1 MIITI
6 DGPAGA
12 GKSTV
17 ARGLAQRLGF
27 QYLDTGAMYRA
38 VALAGLR
45 RKLDWSR
52 PQELAQLA
60 PTLRIELLGNCVF
73 LDGEDVSDAIR
84 TQETTAVTRY
94 AAANPEIRRYLVE
107 LQRELTAKGD
117 FVTEGRDQGTV
128 AFPQARFKFF
138 LTAGPEE
145 RARRRLLDLQRQG
158 ESATLEEVLSA
169 QTARDQQDRTRECG
183 PLAQAGDAIEIL
195 TDGMSIQEVVDHLAA
210 IVEQG

>member
-17 ARGLAQRLGF
+17 ARGLAERLGF

-38 VALAGLR
+38 VALGGLR
-45 RKLDWSR
+45 RKIDWSQ
-52 PQELAQLA
+52 PEELARLA
-60 PTLRIELLGNCVF
+60 PTLRIELAGNRVF
-73 LDGEDVSDAIR
+73 LDGEDVSAAIR
-84 TQETTAVTRY
+84 TQETTAVARY
-94 AAANPEIRRYLVE
+94 AAGNPEIRRYLVD
-107 LQRELTAKGD
+107 LQRELASHAD

-145 RARRRLLDLQRQG
+145 RARRRLLDLKSRG
-158 ESATLEEVLSA
+158 ESATLEEVLAA
-169 QTARDQQDRTRECG
+169 QTARDRRDSTRECG
-183 PLAQAGDAIEIL
+183 PLAQADDAIEIL
-195 TDGMSIQEVVDHLAA
+195 TDGMSIKEVVGRLAE
-210 IVEQG
+210 IVEKG

>member
-17 ARGLAQRLGF
+17 ARGLAERLGF

-45 RKLDWSR
+45 RKLDWNR
-52 PQELAQLA
+52 PEELARLA
-60 PTLRIELLGNCVF
+60 ATLRIELAGNCVF
-73 LDGEDVSDAIR
+73 LDGEDVSAAIR

-94 AAANPEIRRYLVE
+94 AAGNPEIRRYLVE
-107 LQRELTAKGD
+107 LQRELAGRGD

-128 AFPQARFKFF
+128 AFPKARFKFY

-145 RARRRLLDLQRQG
+145 RARRRLLDLKSQG
-158 ESATLEEVLSA
+158 ESATLEEVLAA
-169 QTARDQQDRTRECG
+169 QTSRDRRDSTRECG
-183 PLAQAGDAIEIL
+183 PLARAGDAIEIL
-195 TDGMSIQEVVDHLAA
+195 TDGMTIEEVTDRLAK
-210 IVEQG
+210 IVEKG